1 MAKVAQTSQELLNQ
15 AIEAKELRFFTA
27 SRGAARGKTGPD
39 DTAKFADHLMALHKC
54 ALLLGETL
62 EMDAVSSAISVQG
75 DETAGFCF
83 DPNSDPQDPVIA
95 GAIVNRKME
104 VSEFVNSIREFI
116 NSH

>member
-1 MAKVAQTSQELLNQ
+1 MAKVAETSQELLDQ
-15 AIEAKELRFFTA
+15 ALEAKELRFFTA
-27 SRGAARGKTGPD
+27 SRGAARGKTGPE
-39 DTAKFADHLMALHKC
+39 DTAAFADHLMALQEC

-83 DPNSDPQDPVIA
+83 DPNSDPQDPAIA

-104 VSEFVNSIREFI
+104 VSEFENAIREYI
-116 NSH
+116 DSH